1 MREHSRSEQV
11 RIPSDSVELE
21 GSLAIPRGAGGIVL
35 FAHGSGSSRLSPRN
49 RYVAEALQRA
59 GIGTLLFDLLTE
71 DEAQDRDNVF
81 DVDFLAHRLLD
92 ATRFMRARTAGKNL
106 RLGYFGASTG
116 AAAALIAAA
125 QDPAIAAVVSRG
137 GRPDLAMRSLPSVN
151 APTLLIVGGEDT
163 VVIDLNR
170 RAFARL
176 ECEKRLVIVP
186 GATHLFEEAGTLDE
200 VVRHAREWFE
210 RYFAGAGADPR
221 PAPRSEPIYFVDR
234 HDAGR
239 ALARALGRYRQD
251 HPAVLGIPRG
261 GVPVAAEVARELDA
275 DLDVIVVRKLGAPTQ
290 PELGIG
296 AVVDGDHPQS
306 VLNDE
311 LIGELGV
318 SREYLAREIET
329 QLAEVRRRQHAYRAG
344 REPVPLE
351 GRTAIVVDD
360 GIATGGSTRA
370 ALRGVRRA
378 RPKRLVLA
386 VPVAPP
392 STLEMLASE
401 ADEIVCL
408 SAPEEFF
415 AVGQFYRD
423 FHQVSDDEV
432 IRTLKSVEP
441 RRSGK
446 AAAGGEEPV
455 TGSVRSH

>member
-1 MREHSRSEQV
+1 
-11 RIPSDSVELE
+11 
-21 GSLAIPRGAGGIVL
+21 
-35 FAHGSGSSRLSPRN
+35 
-49 RYVAEALQRA
+49 
-59 GIGTLLFDLLTE
+59 
-71 DEAQDRDNVF
+71 
-81 DVDFLAHRLLD
+81 
-92 ATRFMRARTAGKNL
+92 
-106 RLGYFGASTG
+106 
-116 AAAALIAAA
+116 
-125 QDPAIAAVVSRG
+125 
-137 GRPDLAMRSLPSVN
+137 
-151 APTLLIVGGEDT
+151 
-163 VVIDLNR
+163 
-170 RAFARL
+170 
-176 ECEKRLVIVP
+176 
-186 GATHLFEEAGTLDE
+186 
-200 VVRHAREWFE
+200 
-210 RYFAGAGADPR
+210 
-221 PAPRSEPIYFVDR
+221 
-234 HDAGR
+234 
-239 ALARALGRYRQD
+239 
-251 HPAVLGIPRG
+251 VLGIPRG
-261 GVPVAAEVARELDA
+261 GVPVAAEVARGLDA

-344 REPVPLE
+344 REPIPIE

-392 STLEMLASE
+392 STLEMLAGE

-441 RRSGK
+441 RHSGK
-446 AAAGGEEPV
+446 AATGGEAPDS
-455 TGSVRSH
+455 GFVRSH